1 LHLFCPSS
9 SAWQSEGFVI
19 PRSLFGKVANT
30 LGPGFKSLLGL
41 LLLFSL
47 SSNIIPFYALHLFG
61 PSSRWLTELRP
72 MEQNVLS
79 DLHRWLSHH
88 THGLRGSDGGYW
100 FRPTITDNEPDLMR
114 WLQQASYCYH
124 FLNLFYL

>member
-19 PRSLFGKVANT
+19 PRSIIIWKGGADT

-47 SSNIIPFYALHLFG
+47 SSNIIPFYALPG
-61 PSSRWLTELRP
+61 
-72 MEQNVLS
+72 
-79 DLHRWLSHH
+79 
-88 THGLRGSDGGYW
+88 
-100 FRPTITDNEPDLMR
+100 
-114 WLQQASYCYH
+114 
-124 FLNLFYL
+124 